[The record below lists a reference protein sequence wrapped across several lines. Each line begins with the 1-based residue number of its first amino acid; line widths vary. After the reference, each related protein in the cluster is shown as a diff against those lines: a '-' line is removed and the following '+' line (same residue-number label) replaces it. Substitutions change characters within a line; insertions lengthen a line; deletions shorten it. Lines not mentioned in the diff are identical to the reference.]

1 MALGTT
7 SPLGLFKRSLAGQ
20 STLTGKNP
28 GQRAAAQACTEASVL
43 QAFLIHQRFVEQP
56 EDGFAPYVRRLPHRF
71 SALAGGHFRWEYVG
85 GGQTHF
91 FLLFVLANLLNFQI
105 FGDFCVAFF
114 FFQTTGFSSSI
125 GMI

>member
-56 EDGFAPYVRRLPHRF
+56 EDGFAPYVRRLPHHF

-85 GGQTHF
+85 GGANT
-91 FLLFVLANLLNFQI
+91 LLSAFRFGKSFEFSNFW
-105 FGDFCVAFF
+105 
-114 FFQTTGFSSSI
+114 
-125 GMI
+125 